1 MRFDIKEAEYRSS
14 LEKLDATGMGF
25 QALAELRKGI
35 QEQISVLDEKSLTLN
50 EEVVPRIRKLKEER
64 EHLLTELQKY
74 RILITGKRE
83 SKAKDLTAKLKDNV
97 RLRVHA
103 RQNTELFGQFLT
115 NIAQG
120 SRLGTQNVGLLC
132 NCYPVPFVKKMLNND
147 FDDLA
152 DNYKVQASKLGALWN
167 TILDRK
173 RLNDLYELQLVDVDD
188 IIEVQL
194 EVKQGSYKNLEELS
208 HGQKCRGCPDGRFG
222 RRGFPIAG

>member
-1 MRFDIKEAEYRSS
+1 MQNSQQELKDKLNELVEFNTAIRQDWSVRFDIKEAEYRSS

-103 RQNTELFGQFLT
+103 RQN
-115 NIAQG
+115 
-120 SRLGTQNVGLLC
+120 
-132 NCYPVPFVKKMLNND
+132 
-147 FDDLA
+147 
-152 DNYKVQASKLGALWN
+152 
-167 TILDRK
+167 
-173 RLNDLYELQLVDVDD
+173 
-188 IIEVQL
+188 
-194 EVKQGSYKNLEELS
+194 
-208 HGQKCRGCPDGRFG
+208 H
-222 RRGFPIAG
+222 